1 MKTEIRTLKGNDGE
15 LTYTLERKKVK
26 NLNLRVK
33 ADGSVWASASP
44 RVPAARVDAFVES
57 RREFVR
63 SAKARI
69 QQRKDAETGPKQYA
83 QGEEWTYLDRTIRV
97 YAVKAEWE
105 HTEFR
110 EDRLVLFLK
119 DPEDVE
125 KRRKMFEK
133 WWDAQCRQ
141 VFGMLLKRWYPIF
154 QKQGVTFPGLKI
166 RDMKT
171 RWGTCHLQKKII
183 TLNKRLLAA
192 PIPCIEEVVA
202 HEYCHFLQPD
212 HSSRF
217 YFCLSAVMP
226 DWKARKQLLE
236 QKVH

>member
-1 MKTEIRTLKGNDGE
+1 MQSEVRTLEGKDGA

-63 SAKARI
+63 AAQARVL
-69 QQRKDAETGPKQYA
+69 QKEALAPVPRCYA
-83 QGEEWTYLDRTIRV
+83 NGEEWTYLDRTIRV

-105 HTEFR
+105 HTEFMN
-110 EDRLVLFLK
+110 DRLVLYLK
-119 DPEDVE
+119 NPQDLE
-125 KRRKMFEK
+125 KRQRLFQK
-133 WWDAQCRQ
+133 WWDAQCQR
-141 VFGMLLKRWYPIF
+141 VFGMLLQRWYPVF
-154 QKQGVTFPGLKI
+154 QKQGVAFPGLKI

-171 RWGTCHLQKKII
+171 RWGTCHIQKKII

-192 PIPCIEEVVA
+192 PIACIEQVVA

-217 YFCLSAVMP
+217 YFCLTAVMP

-236 QKVH
+236 QKVR